1 MGGGGKNPHYCPVTQ
16 PVSLSPSAHTQT
28 CAACC
33 PVPRGLQVRFMKVI
47 PRSPV
52 LGAFCPGAEP
62 HSAWCSSVQLS
73 AAQCSS
79 VQLGAAGFSWRCKA
93 PLFPHQPGTAPTSSA
108 RKGLMGTST
117 RPCVALPCRQQQRML
132 GEPPKG
138 WQRSRGSQ
146 GSPHAL
152 SWQWAQCWSL
162 LAVVCSN
169 DLEVTRSAGLVSPGA
184 APGNCSAVPALPTP
198 MSSAVSNISPC
209 L

>member
-1 MGGGGKNPHYCPVTQ
+1 M
-16 PVSLSPSAHTQT
+16 LSVLVLSHAQHG
-28 CAACC
+28 AA
-33 PVPRGLQVRFMKVI
+33 R
-47 PRSPV
+47 
-52 LGAFCPGAEP
+52 
-62 HSAWCSSVQLS
+62 CSSVQLS

-79 VQLGAAGFSWRCKA
+79 VQQASPGGAKL
-93 PLFPHQPGTAPTSSA
+93 LFPHQPGTAPTSSA